1 MRNAILRELMTEYE
15 QLRAANTREELRRR
29 EEVSRRCP
37 EIAVILEQR
46 QQLIFQGVRN
56 VLDGQGERGKPSAAN
71 GGAYGAPGAPVAGE
85 WLPATYLDPVYR
97 CVRCKDTGY
106 VGETVR
112 DMCDCMKSRYYAR
125 LYRQVGLSEK
135 GAQSF
140 ETYNENLFSTDLLP
154 NQRISQREC
163 MALLRDIC
171 QEYADTY
178 PIRPRGSAAYGAQ
191 RPGENLPD
199 ARHGQTPAGPGP
211 QCADAQRLPLSGPG
225 PQGILFP

>member
-15 QLRAANTREELRRR
+15 QLRAANAREELRRR

-37 EIAVILEQR
+37 EIAAILEQR

-56 VLDGQGERGKPSAAN
+56 VLDGQGSAENLPQQMEVLTARLEHLLQEN
-71 GGAYGAPGAPVAGE
+71 GY
-85 WLPATYLDPVYR
+85 PATYLDPVYR
-97 CVRCKDTGY
+97 CARCKDTGY

-163 MALLRDIC
+163 EPIC
-171 QEYADTY
+171 W
-178 PIRPRGSAAYGAQ
+178 
-191 RPGENLPD
+191 
-199 ARHGQTPAGPGP
+199 
-211 QCADAQRLPLSGPG
+211 CASEPP
-225 PQGILFP
+225 

>member
-15 QLRAANTREELRRR
+15 QLRAANAREELRRR
-29 EEVSRRCP
+29 EEVSPPVPGDCRHSGAASTADFP
-37 EIAVILEQR
+37 GGAQR
-46 QQLIFQGVRN
+46 AGWS
-56 VLDGQGERGKPSAAN
+56 GERGKPPAAN

-97 CVRCKDTGY
+97 CARCKDTGY

-171 QEYADTY
+171 QEYAGIPI
-178 PIRPRGSAAYGAQ
+178 PIRPRRTCCLRGPAAWGK
-191 RPGENLPD
+191 P
-199 ARHGQTPAGPGP
+199 
-211 QCADAQRLPLSGPG
+211 S
-225 PQGILFP
+225 